1 VENVGFTKKDC
12 QNFLYRK
19 KSETIEEAI
28 AHINHHWINVILNCA
43 FLLYENTKSFVWL
56 FKTFLELMG
65 NKQLKTIFI
74 DEEQAMANAIEQVF
88 TETCHQLCIWHIAH
102 NAIKNI
108 SSLYASP
115 KFRTHFNKVFGGC

>member
-1 VENVGFTKKDC
+1 EGVENVGFTKKDC

-28 AHINHHWINVILNCA
+28 AH
-43 FLLYENTKSFVWL
+43 K
-56 FKTFLELMG
+56 LMG